1 MNMIITITDDFDP
14 EKIAASGQCF
24 RWQKVDEK
32 TCRILAADR
41 CLYLSRDADQTYQA
55 DCDESTFQ
63 SDWYPYF
70 DLDENYQA
78 IREHVDP
85 EQDPFLWRAMEQEK
99 GIRILRQDP
108 WEMLIT
114 SVITQNRNIPAIQR
128 SIELLSRACRNHRYD
143 SRGREYYAFPDPA
156 QLIMLNEQELLD
168 CKLGYRWKYVHAAA
182 EAVADGKINLRRLQ
196 EADCGEAV
204 RQLTG
209 IYGIGHKVAN
219 CVALFGLH
227 QLDAF
232 PRDVWINRVLEN
244 EYPNGYPFK
253 NYSPYNGVY
262 QQYMFAY
269 YRNHPFSGGHNG
281 NQRNHGRFC
290 GITGP
295 GSDQR
300 GSDTG
305 D

>member
-1 MNMIITITDDFDP
+1 MIIAVTDDFDL

-32 TCRILAADR
+32 TWRIIAADR
-41 CLYLSRDADQTYQA
+41 CLYISQDADQICQA

-63 SDWYPYF
+63 ADWHPYF

-78 IREHVDP
+78 IRERVLP
-85 EQDPFLWRAMEQEK
+85 EQDPFLWQAMEHEK

-114 SVITQNRNIPAIQR
+114 SVITQNRYIPAIQH
-128 SIELLSRACRNHRYD
+128 SIELLSQVCGNLRYD
-143 SRGREYYAFPDPA
+143 TRGCEFYAFPDPD
-156 QLIMLNEQELLD
+156 QLITLSEQQLLD
-168 CKLGYRWKYVHAAA
+168 CKLGYRWKYVHAVA
-182 EAVADGKINLRRLQ
+182 EAVVEGKIDLPKLRK
-196 EADCGEAV
+196 ANCSEAV

-209 IYGIGHKVAN
+209 IYGIGNKVAN
-219 CVALFGLH
+219 CAALFGLH

-232 PRDVWINRVLEN
+232 PQDVWINRVLEN
-244 EYPNGYPFK
+244 EYPNGYPFE

-269 YRNHPFSGGHNG
+269 YRNHIEHDQF
-281 NQRNHGRFC
+281 GR
-290 GITGP
+290 
-295 GSDQR
+295 R
-300 GSDTG
+300 
-305 D
+305 

>member
-1 MNMIITITDDFDP
+1 MTVTITDDFDL

-32 TCRILAADR
+32 IYRIIAADH
-41 CLYLSRDADQTYQA
+41 CLYISQDGDQTYQV

-63 SDWYPYF
+63 TEWYSYF
-70 DLDENYQA
+70 DLDESYQA
-78 IREHVDP
+78 VRERIAP
-85 EQDPFLWRAMEQEK
+85 EQDPFLWQAMEHEK

-128 SIELLSRACRNHRYD
+128 SIELLSQMCGSNRYD
-143 SRGREYYAFPDPA
+143 SRGCEFHAFPEPD
-156 QLIMLNEQELLD
+156 QLITLSERQMLD
-168 CKLGYRWKYVHAAA
+168 CKLGYRWKYVRAAA
-182 EAVADGKINLRRLQ
+182 EAVADGKINLLQ
-196 EADCGEAV
+196 LQKADCSEAV

-209 IYGIGHKVAN
+209 IYGIGNKVAN

-232 PRDVWINRVLEN
+232 PRDVWINRVLEH
-244 EYPNGYPFK
+244 EYPNGYPFEK
-253 NYSPYNGVY
+253 YRPYNGVY

-269 YRNHPFSGGHNG
+269 YRN
-281 NQRNHGRFC
+281 Q
-290 GITGP
+290 
-295 GSDQR
+295 Q
-300 GSDTG
+300 
-305 D
+305 

>member
-1 MNMIITITDDFDP
+1 MTITITDDFDL

-24 RWQKVDEK
+24 RWQKVNEK
-32 TCRILAADR
+32 TCRIIAADH
-41 CLYLSRDADQTYQA
+41 CLYISQDVNQTYQV

-63 SDWYPYF
+63 AEWYSYF
-70 DLDENYQA
+70 DLDESYQA
-78 IREHVDP
+78 IRERIAP
-85 EQDPFLWRAMEQEK
+85 EQDPFLWQAMEHEK

-128 SIELLSRACRNHRYD
+128 SIELLSQACGNHQYD
-143 SRGREYYAFPDPA
+143 SRGCEFYAFPTPD
-156 QLIMLNEQELLD
+156 QIITLNEHQLLD
-168 CKLGYRWKYVHAAA
+168 CKLGYRWKYVHAAS
-182 EAVADGKINLRRLQ
+182 EAVMDGEINLLKLQ
-196 EADCGEAV
+196 KASCGEAV

-209 IYGIGHKVAN
+209 IYGIGNKVAN

-232 PRDVWINRVLEN
+232 PQDVWINRVLEN

-269 YRNHPFSGGHNG
+269 YRNHPCKFLTNTNRSE
-281 NQRNHGRFC
+281 R
-290 GITGP
+290 
-295 GSDQR
+295 
-300 GSDTG
+300 
-305 D
+305 